1 VATRRFYISLS
12 LIVLFGLA
20 VRLVYMYF
28 YKWDQRL
35 WGDAFTYHWTANGI
49 ADGLGFQSWLPKVFT
64 SNSPHDLSSSPYT
77 WGLTAK
83 PNGVAAENPPLFPLY
98 LSAFSFVGLRSF
110 HAHMVAS
117 TLLGTAS
124 VFAMGLVGRR
134 LVSARVGLIAALI
147 AAVYANF
154 WAYDPLVLSESMGIL
169 AGAVMV
175 LMAYRAW
182 DKPSLVNVVWLGVT
196 FGVAGLIRS
205 EFALLFPLVVVPF
218 VIRAMPGRAIKDRIG
233 YLFACGAVA
242 LIIVSPWVI
251 RNLATFD
258 RPTFISHDAGL
269 SLQSSSCDETYYG
282 KSLGWWSMDC
292 VAGARPP
299 EGDFSVRDAY
309 WQQRAVKYIEN
320 NLDRLPVVALARI
333 GRMWEVFRPGTPW
346 GEIKSG
352 DTIAYAVVEGR
363 NEKAARLAL
372 AQIWILMPLSI
383 AGFVL
388 LWRRK
393 RAVAPLLAL
402 PVLVTFIA
410 VYSFGNMRYRSV
422 AEVALAATAAVTV
435 DALLSYFGRK
445 RSSAELDSED
455 PKQADSLA

>member
-1 VATRRFYISLS
+1 MATRRFYIFLS

-35 WGDAFTYHWTANGI
+35 WGDAFMYHWTANGI
-49 ADGLGFQSWLPKVFT
+49 ADGFGFQSWLPKAFT
-64 SNSPHDLSSSPYT
+64 SNSPDALSSPPYT
-77 WGLTAK
+77 WGLTAG
-83 PNGVAAENPPLFPLY
+83 PAGVAAESPPLFPLY

-124 VFAMGLVGRR
+124 VFVMGLVGRR
-134 LVSARVGLIAALI
+134 VVSARVGLIAALI

-154 WAYDPLVLSESMGIL
+154 WVYDPLVVSEPMGIL

-182 DKPSLVNVVWLGVT
+182 DKPSLVNVIWLGVA

-218 VIRAMPGRAIKDRIG
+218 VIRAMPGRAVKDRIG

-258 RPTFISHDAGL
+258 STTIISHDAGL
-269 SLQSSSCDETYYG
+269 SLQSGSCDETYYG
-282 KSLGWWSMDC
+282 KSLGWWSKDC
-292 VAGARPP
+292 FIGGRPP
-299 EGDFSVRDAY
+299 EGDRSVTDAY
-309 WQQRAVKYIEN
+309 WGERATKYIKN

-333 GRMWEVFRPGTPW
+333 GRMWAVFRPGTPW
-346 GEIKSG
+346 GEMKPYDTLPLAVIEGLTEKS
-352 DTIAYAVVEGR
+352 
-363 NEKAARLAL
+363 ARLAL

-393 RAVAPLLAL
+393 RAITPLLAL
-402 PVLVTFIA
+402 PVLVTFVA
-410 VYSFGNMRYRSV
+410 VFSFGNMRYRSV

-435 DALLSYFGRK
+435 DALLSYLGRK
-445 RSSAELDSED
+445 RSSVELDSKD
-455 PKQADSLA
+455 PKQVDSLA